1 MNKNKDQLH
10 VLYISTGFPNYFNK
24 LDGIFYLDQAI
35 ALKKYHPNSKVGFIS
50 VNPIGL
56 RDFIKKP
63 NIFKLGMNSFDQFG
77 VQIIHYCYI
86 NIPFIS
92 NFDIKIG
99 KLIFPKLFVKYI
111 TKYGQPQIIHLH
123 AYEAGLATINIKE
136 KYKIPYIITEHSSK
150 FINNKLTD
158 TQESIAYQVF
168 KNSSLNIAVSS
179 YFAKNLNSKFKVPF
193 ITIANLVKMNEFNNK
208 EIIPKKYQI
217 ISIGTF
223 NQNKNQILLLETLK
237 KYKFGKVLLVGEG
250 PNEFQLKNFVKE
262 FQLTELVEFLPF
274 QPREKLFKLIK
285 QSVCLA
291 ITSNHETFG
300 VVAIEALACGIPVIS
315 TKAGGPDDIIVNEI
329 NGYIIENNVD
339 SFYEAFCKVSKKLS
353 KFAPSTFIDYAMQN
367 FSEKAISEKLFNTYM
382 NIIKSNG

>member
-1 MNKNKDQLH
+1 
-10 VLYISTGFPNYFNK
+10 